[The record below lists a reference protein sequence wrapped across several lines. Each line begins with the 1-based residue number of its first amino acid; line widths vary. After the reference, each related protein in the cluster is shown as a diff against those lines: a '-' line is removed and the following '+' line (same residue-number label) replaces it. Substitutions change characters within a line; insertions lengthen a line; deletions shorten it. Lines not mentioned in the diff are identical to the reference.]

1 MYIQRCREYI
11 SDYDEGIKQQLASI
25 DMESK
30 LYIAIQCI
38 YIAILNVGGNAA
50 CMHVHVST
58 HVYTSDS

>member
-1 MYIQRCREYI
+1 MQNEEDGELDEFRAESLVYIQRCREYI

-38 YIAILNVGGNAA
+38 
-50 CMHVHVST
+50 
-58 HVYTSDS
+58 